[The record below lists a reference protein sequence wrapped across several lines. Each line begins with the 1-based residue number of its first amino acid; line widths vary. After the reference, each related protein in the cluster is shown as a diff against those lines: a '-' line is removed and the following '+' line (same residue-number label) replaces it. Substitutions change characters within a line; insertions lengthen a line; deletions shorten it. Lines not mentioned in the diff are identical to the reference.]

1 MLTSKEIIATLYK
14 YVFDMT
20 SKLLFLYIL
29 LIILANFVNVSNKSH
44 IAPLIVVRA
53 ESVSLFAQFSF
64 HFSLTAEKTFS
75 RSSGQQLPQAPN
87 MVCQYSDITDHRYE
101 A

>member
-1 MLTSKEIIATLYK
+1 M
-14 YVFDMT
+14 
-20 SKLLFLYIL
+20 SKLLFLHIL
-29 LIILANFVNVSNKSH
+29 LIILVHFVNVSNKIH
-44 IAPLIVVRA
+44 IAPLIVVRV
-53 ESVSLFAQFSF
+53 ELVSLFAQFSF

-87 MVCQYSDITDHRYE
+87 MVCQYSDISDHRYE